1 MESELY
7 EQMAELQAEHWWFE
21 AKRLVVGRLLRR
33 FEAVGDGPDR
43 PSGSGGTPVL
53 DVGCG
58 TGSMVPVL
66 GLAGRVVGVDAYLP
80 ALRHL
85 RGAVPVGGNLLAL
98 PFADATFGI
107 VGCFDVLY
115 HRAVADVP
123 VALAEMHRVCRPGGL
138 VVITD
143 SACPALM
150 SAHDVAFHGARR
162 FGLPDLAA
170 RVRDAGFSVLHGS
183 YYHTMLF
190 PAAAARRLASR
201 ARGAGH
207 GGRATGRS
215 DLARAPR
222 WLNQSLVGLYRFESA
237 LAARYRLPF
246 GLSLVVVA
254 RREPTPGRGGHDG

>member
-1 MESELY
+1 MESALY

-21 AKRLVVGRLLRR
+21 AKRMVVRRLLDR
-33 FEAVGDGPDR
+33 FGATGSEGHRPVGDGDAR
-43 PSGSGGTPVL
+43 APVL

-66 GLAGRVVGVDAYLP
+66 RLAGRVVGVDAYLP
-80 ALRHL
+80 ALRYVN
-85 RGAVPVGGNLLAL
+85 GAAPVGGNLLSL
-98 PFADATFGI
+98 PFADRTFGV

-123 VALAEMHRVCRPGGL
+123 VALAEMRRVCRPGGL

-162 FGLPDLAA
+162 FGLTDLSA
-170 RVRDAGFSVLHGS
+170 RVAEAGFSVLHGS

-201 ARGAGH
+201 ARRAGLS
-207 GGRATGRS
+207 GRS
-215 DLARAPR
+215 DLERAPR
-222 WLNQSLVGLYRFESA
+222 WLNQSLIRLYQVEST

-254 RREPTPGRGGHDG
+254 RRDPAPE

>member
-7 EQMAELQAEHWWFE
+7 VQMAELQAEHWWFE
-21 AKRLVVGRLLRR
+21 AKRMVVRRLLQR
-33 FEAVGDGPDR
+33 FGAIDGFRARTADAAGAPAR
-43 PSGSGGTPVL
+43 VL
-53 DVGCG
+53 DAGCG
-58 TGSMVPVL
+58 TGSMIPAL
-66 GLAGRVVGVDAYLP
+66 EEAGPVVGMDAHLP
-80 ALRHL
+80 ALRYVS
-85 RGAVPVGGNLLAL
+85 GASRVGGNLLAL
-98 PFADATFGI
+98 PFADRAFGL

-123 VALAEMHRVCRPGGL
+123 IALAEMHRVIRPGGL

-162 FGLPDLAA
+162 FSLPGFSSLVAE
-170 RVRDAGFSVLHGS
+170 AGFGVLHAS

-190 PAAAARRLASR
+190 PAAAAKRLAGR
-201 ARGAGH
+201 ARGARVDGGAGH
-207 GGRATGRS
+207 GRS
-215 DLARAPR
+215 DLGRVPR
-222 WLNQSLVGLYRFESA
+222 WLNRSLIGLYAVESA

-254 RREPTPGRGGHDG
+254 RRTTA